1 MTAMTA
7 MTASTATP
15 RPATAAHAALL
26 LGLGWCLLAAPAP
39 AGAQAPAFEEIALV
53 PGPADLIEAGA
64 GRAYVAAERTL
75 TVYDLSDPSAPRRG
89 GSYTFPEKI
98 WGFVVRG
105 ELVYVAA
112 DFFGLGIVDVS
123 DADAPRLL
131 GSVKTPGQVKDVD
144 VSGDRAVLA
153 DHMSGV
159 DLVDISDL
167 RAPLALGSV
176 YLDGYSRDVATAGP
190 LAYAVD
196 DPSGFY
202 VLDLADTDS
211 WEPAVALQSA
221 DGPRMVEVTDTA
233 AGGLAVLLGHG
244 ALQVYDLATPTEPVH
259 RSTYAT
265 PGGALRVAL
274 DGPLAYV
281 ADGLEGVLV
290 VDLTA
295 PDAPRVAGSHRPAQP
310 VRDVA
315 VSGDLVL
322 LAVGPLPTGIR
333 RSVGGGEVLVLRR
346 RATPSP

>member
-1 MTAMTA
+1 MTRR
-7 MTASTATP
+7 ATTP
-15 RPATAAHAALL
+15 GLALL
-26 LGLGWCLLAAPAP
+26 LGLGWFLLAAPAA
-39 AGAQAPAFEEIALV
+39 AGAQTLAFDEIALL
-53 PGPADLIEAGA
+53 PGPADLIEAGE
-64 GRAYVAAERTL
+64 GRAYVAADRTL
-75 TVYDLSDPSAPRRG
+75 TVYDLSDLSAPRRR

-98 WGFVVRG
+98 WGFVVRD

-123 DADAPRLL
+123 DPETPRLL

-159 DLVDISDL
+159 DLVDISNL
-167 RAPLALGSV
+167 REPLALGSV

-244 ALQVYDLATPTEPVH
+244 ALQVYDLSAPTEPVH
-259 RSTYAT
+259 RATYAT

-281 ADGLEGVLV
+281 ADGLQGVLV
-290 VDLTA
+290 VDLAA
-295 PDAPRVAGSHRPAQP
+295 PAAPRVAGSHQPAQP

-315 VSGDLVL
+315 VSGDLVV

>member
-1 MTAMTA
+1 MTRRA
-7 MTASTATP
+7 ATP
-15 RPATAAHAALL
+15 GLARL
-26 LGLGWCLLAAPAP
+26 LGLGWCLLAAPAA
-39 AGAQAPAFEEIALV
+39 AGAQTLAFEEIALL
-53 PGPADLIEAGA
+53 PGPADLVEAGA
-64 GRAYVAAERTL
+64 GRAYVAADRTL
-75 TVYDLSDPSAPRRG
+75 TVYDLSDLSAPRRG

-98 WGFVVRG
+98 WGFVVRD

-123 DADAPRLL
+123 DPETPRLL

-159 DLVDISDL
+159 DLVDISNL
-167 RAPLALGSV
+167 REPLALGSV

-233 AGGLAVLLGHG
+233 TGGVAVLLGHG
-244 ALQVYDLATPTEPVH
+244 ALQVYDLSTPTEPVH
-259 RSTYAT
+259 RATYAT
-265 PGGALRVAL
+265 PGGASRVAL

-281 ADGLEGVLV
+281 ADGLQGVLV

-295 PDAPRVAGSHRPAQP
+295 PDAPRVAGGHQPSQP

-333 RSVGGGEVLVLRR
+333 RSVGGGDVLVLRR
-346 RATPSP
+346 LPTPSP

>member
-1 MTAMTA
+1 MTR
-7 MTASTATP
+7 
-15 RPATAAHAALL
+15 RPATPGRALL
-26 LGLGWCLLAAPAP
+26 LGLGWCLLAAPAG
-39 AGAQAPAFEEIALV
+39 AGAQTLEFEEIALV

-64 GRAYVAAERTL
+64 GRAYVAADRTL

-98 WGFVVRG
+98 WGFVVRD

-123 DADAPRLL
+123 DPETPRLL

-159 DLVDISDL
+159 DLVDISNL
-167 RAPLALGSV
+167 REPLALGSV

-211 WEPAVALQSA
+211 WEPSIALQSA
-221 DGPRMVEVTDTA
+221 DGPRMVEVTDTPT
-233 AGGLAVLLGHG
+233 GGLAVLLGHG
-244 ALQVYDLATPTEPVH
+244 ALQVYDLSSPTEPVH
-259 RSTYAT
+259 RANYAT

-281 ADGLEGVLV
+281 ADGLQGMLV

-295 PDAPRVAGSHRPAQP
+295 PDAPRAAGAHQPAQP

-315 VSGDLVL
+315 VSGDLVV

>member
-1 MTAMTA
+1 MNRRGTTAHVA
-7 MTASTATP
+7 F
-15 RPATAAHAALL
+15 L
-26 LGLGWCLLAAPAP
+26 LGLGWWLVVTPTPAA
-39 AGAQAPAFEEIALV
+39 AQTLAFEEIARL

-75 TVYDLSDPSAPRRG
+75 TVYDLSDLSTPQRR

-98 WGFVVRG
+98 WGFVVRD

-123 DADAPRLL
+123 DPATPRLL

-167 RAPLALGSV
+167 RAPRALGSV

-202 VLDLADTDS
+202 VLDLADTES
-211 WEPAVALQSA
+211 WEPTVALQSA

-233 AGGLAVLLGHG
+233 SGGLAVLLGHG
-244 ALQVYDLATPTEPVH
+244 ALQVYDLADPADPVH
-259 RSTYAT
+259 RATYAT

-281 ADGLEGVLV
+281 ADGLEGLLA

-295 PDAPRVAGSHRPAQP
+295 PDAPRIAGSHQLAQP

-315 VSGDLVL
+315 VSDDLVL

-346 RATPSP
+346 LATPSP

>member
-1 MTAMTA
+1 MTRRGTTSGVM
-7 MTASTATP
+7 
-15 RPATAAHAALL
+15 LL

-39 AGAQAPAFEEIALV
+39 AAAQRLEFEEVALL
-53 PGPADLIEAGA
+53 PGPADLIEASG
-64 GRAYVAAERTL
+64 GRAYVAADKTL
-75 TVYDLSDPSAPRRG
+75 TVFDLSDPTAPRRQ

-98 WGFVVRG
+98 WGLVVRD

-123 DADAPRLL
+123 DPETPRLV

-144 VSGDRAVLA
+144 VSGDMAVLA

-159 DLVDISDL
+159 DLVDISNQSD
-167 RAPLALGSV
+167 PLALGSV

-211 WEPAVALQSA
+211 WEPAAALQSA

-233 AGGLAVLLGHG
+233 TGGLAVLLGHG
-244 ALQVYDLATPTEPVH
+244 ALQVYDLSAPTEPVH

-274 DGPLAYV
+274 DGALAYV
-281 ADGLEGVLV
+281 ADGLHGMLV

-295 PDAPRVAGSHRPAQP
+295 PDTPRAAGSHRPAQP

-322 LAVGPLPTGIR
+322 LATGPLPTGIR
-333 RSVGGGEVLVLRR
+333 RSIGGGEVLVLRR
-346 RATPSP
+346 QATPSP

>member
-1 MTAMTA
+1 MTQPA
-7 MTASTATP
+7 
-15 RPATAAHAALL
+15 RATAVAIL
-26 LGLGWCLLAAPAP
+26 LGAGCCLLAAAPTPAR
-39 AGAQAPAFEEIALV
+39 AQTPAFDEIALL
-53 PGPADLIEAGA
+53 PGPADLIEASE
-64 GRAYVAAERTL
+64 GRAYVASERTL
-75 TVYDLSDPSAPRRG
+75 TVYDLSDLTAPRRR

-98 WGFVVRG
+98 WGFVVRD

-123 DADAPRLL
+123 DPDTPRLL

-159 DLVDISDL
+159 DLVDISNL

-211 WEPAVALQSA
+211 WETATALQSA

-233 AGGLAVLLGHG
+233 TGGLAVLLGHG
-244 ALQVYDLATPTEPVH
+244 ALQVSALSDPAEPVH
-259 RSTYAT
+259 RATYAT

-281 ADGLEGVLV
+281 ADGLEGMLV

-295 PDAPRVAGSHRPAQP
+295 PGAPRIGGGHQPAAP

-346 RATPSP
+346 QATPSP

>member
-1 MTAMTA
+1 MTRRA
-7 MTASTATP
+7 ATP
-15 RPATAAHAALL
+15 GPALL
-26 LGLGWCLLAAPAP
+26 LGLGWLLLGAPAA
-39 AGAQAPAFEEIALV
+39 AGAQGLAFEEVALL
-53 PGPADLIEAGA
+53 PGPADLVEASG
-64 GRAYVAAERTL
+64 GRAYVAADRTL
-75 TVYDLSDPSAPRRG
+75 TVYDLSDLSAPRRG

-98 WGFVVRG
+98 WGFVVRD

-123 DADAPRLL
+123 DPETPRLL

-159 DLVDISDL
+159 DLVDISNL
-167 RAPLALGSV
+167 SEPLALGSV

-233 AGGLAVLLGHG
+233 TGGLAVLLGHG
-244 ALQVYDLATPTEPVH
+244 TLQVYDLSPPAEPVH
-259 RSTYAT
+259 RATYAT

-281 ADGLEGVLV
+281 ADGLQGVLV
-290 VDLTA
+290 IDLTA
-295 PDAPRVAGSHRPAQP
+295 PDAPRVAGSHQPAQP

-315 VSGDLVL
+315 VSGDLVV

-346 RATPSP
+346 QATPSP